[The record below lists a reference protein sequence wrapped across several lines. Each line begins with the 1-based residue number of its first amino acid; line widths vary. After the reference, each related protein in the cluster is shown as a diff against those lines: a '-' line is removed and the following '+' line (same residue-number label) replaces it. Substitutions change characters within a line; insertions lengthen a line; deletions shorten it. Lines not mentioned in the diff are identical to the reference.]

1 MRKKQEKENQ
11 VKFFLFFDHYMRSNR
26 SSVRL
31 IVHPTAL
38 NANKPELQRS
48 QVQLDYSRGS
58 YPLLHLAKTQHSDFE
73 HFTSRRNFQL
83 SVEIHPGFNGFPLLL
98 SVTGFKYKCH
108 LVAWRDSI
116 EKNFIC
122 IYFSTPR

>member
-1 MRKKQEKENQ
+1 
-11 VKFFLFFDHYMRSNR
+11 MRSNR
-26 SSVRL
+26 ASVWL

-73 HFTSRRNFQL
+73 HFTSRRNSQL
-83 SVEIHPGFNGFPLLL
+83 SVEIHPSFNGFLCFSL
-98 SVTGFKYKCH
+98 S
-108 LVAWRDSI
+108 LVSNTNATSWPGDTPSKITLSASTLVPRDSWHLW
-116 EKNFIC
+116 K
-122 IYFSTPR
+122 TW

>member
-1 MRKKQEKENQ
+1 
-11 VKFFLFFDHYMRSNR
+11 MRSNR
-26 SSVRL
+26 ASVTL

-48 QVQLDYSRGS
+48 QVQLNYSRGS

-73 HFTSRRNFQL
+73 HFTSRRNSQL

-108 LVAWRDSI
+108 LLAWRHSI
-116 EKNFIC
+116 ENNFIC